1 VSGERQR
8 MYRGVG
14 IAAAPAGSLRLRT
27 AVVLALGVAMGD
39 LSGGRLSRA
48 GGAWAAAAPPP
59 QGDGPTATSELQLD
73 AAERARFQRPA
84 EDADSLAAAPP
95 AGAAATPA
103 ASPWAGTLELYGFLP
118 LKTSNRTTI
127 QGFTA
132 EADLSLGQLLEAL
145 TSTVSLRGSVE
156 HGRLGLLTDISYVN
170 LQKQAAIERTRDRFR
185 IGDGRLLSGLDAYRE
200 RSSEE
205 GRADRRSR
213 LRGRAAERRANLGEV
228 DRQRG
233 ELAARLASRERGSGS
248 VTRSFRTELGTEQ
261 GIYDV
266 ALRYRLGA
274 RESAVADPGTVTVI
288 PYAGI
293 RILDVGL
300 SIDSLLSS
308 SRGRQKAIAR
318 AYGSPVV
325 QPLLG
330 TQAQVFVAP
339 RLRLFARGDAAGFGI
354 SGADSFSANAQ
365 VGLGYAVGNSTQIDL
380 SWRYLHMAA
389 DNGRQ
394 PPNAYVV
401 GENGIE
407 LGLKF
412 FF

>member
-1 VSGERQR
+1 
-8 MYRGVG
+8 M
-14 IAAAPAGSLRLRT
+14 AGSFRHRT
-27 AVVLALGVAMGD
+27 AFGLALGLAIGG
-39 LSGGRLSRA
+39 LSGAGLSRA
-48 GGAWAAAAPPP
+48 DGAWAAEAPSPP
-59 QGDGPTATSELQLD
+59 GDGPTATGELQLD
-73 AAERARFQRPA
+73 AAERTRFQRSA
-84 EDADSLAAAPP
+84 EEADALAATPP
-95 AGAAATPA
+95 ADAASTPA

-118 LKTSNRTTI
+118 LKTTNRTTI
-127 QGFTA
+127 EGFTA
-132 EADLSLGQLLEAL
+132 EADLS
-145 TSTVSLRGSVE
+145 
-156 HGRLGLLTDISYVN
+156 LGLLTDISYVN

-185 IGDGRLLSGLDAYRE
+185 IGDGRLRAGLDAYRE
-200 RSSEE
+200 LTTEE
-205 GRADRRSR
+205 GRAERRSR
-213 LRGRAAERRANLGEV
+213 LRGRAAQRLANLGEV

-248 VTRSFRTELGTEQ
+248 VTRSFRTEVGTEQ

-300 SIDSLLSS
+300 SIDSVLSS
-308 SRGRQKAIAR
+308 SRGRQKAISR
-318 AYGSPVV
+318 AYGSPEV

-365 VGLGYAVGNSTQIDL
+365 LGLGYAVGNSTQIDL

-389 DNGRQ
+389 DNGQQR
-394 PPNAYVV
+394 PNAYVV
-401 GENGIE
+401 SENGIE
-407 LGLKF
+407 LGVKF

>member
-1 VSGERQR
+1 
-8 MYRGVG
+8 M
-14 IAAAPAGSLRLRT
+14 AAGFSLGG
-27 AVVLALGVAMGD
+27 VLALAVGANGAMAAEMPSPQPPAPRGD
-39 LSGGRLSRA
+39 QSLLS
-48 GGAWAAAAPPP
+48 
-59 QGDGPTATSELQLD
+59 SELQLD
-73 AAERARFQRPA
+73 AAERSRFQRAA
-84 EDADSLAAAPP
+84 EDAAALAAAPP
-95 AGAAATPA
+95 AGAASQA
-103 ASPWAGTLELYGFLP
+103 AAPPWAGTLELYGFLP
-118 LKTSNRTTI
+118 LKVTNRTTI
-127 QGFTA
+127 EGFTA
-132 EADLSLGQLLEAL
+132 ETNLSLGQLLEAL
-145 TSTVSLRGSVE
+145 TSTFSVRGSIE
-156 HGRLGLLTDISYVN
+156 HGRLGLLADLSYVN
-170 LQKQAAIERTRDRFR
+170 LQNQTAIERSRDRFR
-185 IGDGRLLSGLDAYRE
+185 VGDGRVLGGLETYR
-200 RSSEE
+200 RITSEE
-205 GRADRRSR
+205 GRADRRGRIVER
-213 LRGRAAERRANLGEV
+213 LKDLGEV

-233 ELAARLASRERGSGS
+233 ELAARLAARERGSGS
-248 VTRSFRTELGTEQ
+248 VTRSFRTEVGTEQ

-293 RILDVGL
+293 RILDVGM

-308 SRGRQKAIAR
+308 SRGRQVAVAR
-318 AYGSPVV
+318 AFGSPVV

-354 SGADSFSANAQ
+354 SGADSYSANAQ

-394 PPNAYVV
+394 RPSAYVV

>member
-1 VSGERQR
+1 
-8 MYRGVG
+8 M
-14 IAAAPAGSLRLRT
+14 AGSFRHRT
-27 AVVLALGVAMGD
+27 ALGLALCLAIGG
-39 LSGGRLSRA
+39 LSGAGLSRA
-48 GGAWAAAAPPP
+48 DGAWAAEAPSPP
-59 QGDGPTATSELQLD
+59 GDGPTATGELQLD
-73 AAERARFQRPA
+73 AAERTRFQRSA
-84 EDADSLAAAPP
+84 EEADALAATPP
-95 AGAAATPA
+95 ADAASTPA

-118 LKTSNRTTI
+118 LKTTNRTTI
-127 QGFTA
+127 EGFTA
-132 EADLSLGQLLEAL
+132 EADLSLGQLLDAL

-185 IGDGRLLSGLDAYRE
+185 IGDGRLRAGLDAYRE
-200 RSSEE
+200 LTTEE
-205 GRADRRSR
+205 GRADQRSR
-213 LRGRAAERRANLGEV
+213 LRGRAAQRLADLGEV

-233 ELAARLASRERGSGS
+233 VLAARLASRERGSGS
-248 VTRSFRTELGTEQ
+248 VTRSFRTEVGTEQ

-300 SIDSLLSS
+300 SIDSVLSS
-308 SRGRQKAIAR
+308 SRGRQIAR
-318 AYGSPVV
+318 SAAFGSPEV

-365 VGLGYAVGNSTQIDL
+365 LGLGYAVGNSTQIDL

-389 DNGRQ
+389 DNGQQR
-394 PPNAYVV
+394 PNAYVV
-401 GENGIE
+401 SENGIE
-407 LGLKF
+407 LGVKF

>member
-1 VSGERQR
+1 MGPLAS
-8 MYRGVG
+8 
-14 IAAAPAGSLRLRT
+14 SL
-27 AVVLALGVAMGD
+27 ALASSLGVAQAAEPPVAAGD
-39 LSGGRLSRA
+39 NLREGTTPMAALS
-48 GGAWAAAAPPP
+48 
-59 QGDGPTATSELQLD
+59 LD
-73 AAERARFQRPA
+73 AAERSRFLRSAEADVPLVARAPA
-84 EDADSLAAAPP
+84 ADGTAAPS
-95 AGAAATPA
+95 A
-103 ASPWAGTLELYGFLP
+103 WAGTLELYGFLP
-118 LKTSNRTTI
+118 LKVTNRTTI
-127 QGFTA
+127 QGFSA
-132 EADLSLGQLLEAL
+132 ETNLSLGQLLDAL
-145 TSTVSLRGSVE
+145 TSTFSVRGSVE
-156 HGRLGLLTDISYVN
+156 HGRLGLLTDLSYVN
-170 LQKQAAIERTRDRFR
+170 LQKQAAIVRSRDRFR
-185 IGDGRLLSGLDAYRE
+185 IGDGRLRAGLDAYRAITT
-200 RSSEE
+200 EE
-205 GRADRRSR
+205 GRADRRGRIVER
-213 LRGRAAERRANLGEV
+213 LKDLGEV

-233 ELAARLASRERGSGS
+233 ELAARLAARERGSGS

-308 SRGRQKAIAR
+308 SRGRQIAR
-318 AYGSPVV
+318 SAAFGSPVV

-394 PPNAYVV
+394 RPNAYVV